1 MFADYLF
8 IHLSVS
14 KWVIPFNLHNFK
26 FLKLAPIIL
35 WLWLAWNNCVH
46 SQDTVRPITMCTV
59 CQSNQG
65 VVSIS
70 LFPVIEAF
78 ELILK
83 LFSFI

>member
-35 WLWLAWNNCVH
+35 WL
-46 SQDTVRPITMCTV
+46 
-59 CQSNQG
+59 
-65 VVSIS
+65 
-70 LFPVIEAF
+70 
-78 ELILK
+78 
-83 LFSFI
+83 